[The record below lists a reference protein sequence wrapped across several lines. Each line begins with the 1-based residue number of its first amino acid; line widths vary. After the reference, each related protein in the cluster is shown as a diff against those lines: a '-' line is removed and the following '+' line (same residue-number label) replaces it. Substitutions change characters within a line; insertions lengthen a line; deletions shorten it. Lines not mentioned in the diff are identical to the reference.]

1 MDSVSARFRLS
12 EIFEQRPE
20 ILMPEA
26 GTSLVVYGAGNCG
39 RDVLRV
45 LQDAG
50 YEVVAFLDTR
60 AAADSMVGGIPSH
73 RLESPE
79 ASRLATAGL
88 PVLIAVY
95 NFTADTGMIALRL
108 REAGFHSV
116 LPYYALEAK
125 FPGTLKSRYWLE
137 TREYWAE
144 RREAIF
150 QGLDLW
156 VDEESRGIY
165 LALMELRL
173 TGNLQL
179 LRNPDRAHQYFPAD
193 LPALKEPVRMI
204 DGGAYVGDTLAAMER
219 YELEAVAAFEPD
231 QENFQALKIW
241 VEQAVGLPKET
252 VLFPCGLGSQ
262 TGWQSF
268 HSSQQAGSAM
278 GDAGETAIQ
287 VLALDDVL
295 PRFQPTFIKLDIEGA
310 ETAALNGAAQ
320 TITSSQP
327 RLAICVYHRPDDLWN
342 VPLLMRQ
349 LVPGHRLFL
358 RYHGFNG
365 FDAVA
370 YAIEP

>member
-1 MDSVSARFRLS
+1 
-12 EIFEQRPE
+12 
-20 ILMPEA
+20 
-26 GTSLVVYGAGNCG
+26 
-39 RDVLRV
+39 
-45 LQDAG
+45 
-50 YEVVAFLDTR
+50 
-60 AAADSMVGGIPSH
+60 
-73 RLESPE
+73 
-79 ASRLATAGL
+79 
-88 PVLIAVY
+88 
-95 NFTADTGMIALRL
+95 
-108 REAGFHSV
+108 
-116 LPYYALEAK
+116 
-125 FPGTLKSRYWLE
+125 
-137 TREYWAE
+137 
-144 RREAIF
+144 
-150 QGLDLW
+150 
-156 VDEESRGIY
+156 
-165 LALMELRL
+165 
-173 TGNLQL
+173 
-179 LRNPDRAHQYFPAD
+179 
-193 LPALKEPVRMI
+193 
-204 DGGAYVGDTLAAMER
+204 VGDTLAAMEG
-219 YELEAVAAFEPD
+219 YKLEAVAAFEPD

-278 GDAGETAIQ
+278 GEAGETAIQ

-295 PRFQPTFIKLDIEGA
+295 PRFEPTFIKLDIEGA